1 MYFNFAIKFNHMIIL
16 INTITWKTSTQV
28 ISLYPFFF
36 LTKKKKEKK
45 KKGNIMSSFFLMTI
59 NLITWFVA

>member
-1 MYFNFAIKFNHMIIL
+1 MEDVNSGYL
-16 INTITWKTSTQV
+16 PLS
-28 ISLYPFFF
+28 FFF
-36 LTKKKKEKK
+36 SNQKKKEKK

>member
-1 MYFNFAIKFNHMIIL
+1 MEDVNSGYL
-16 INTITWKTSTQV
+16 P
-28 ISLYPFFF
+28 LPFFF
-36 LTKKKKEKK
+36 SSQKKKEKK